1 MRGLA
6 GAGALMRRMAGAVA
20 AAAMGLAAGQAQAFA
35 DSYAG
40 RLEALTKAQR
50 LNADL
55 LSRPSATETL
65 TLWCAAGHLADPP
78 RVTAVRLPGVV
89 RPAPPEVRALL
100 GAGPKDVV
108 RYRHVQL
115 TCGDHVLSEADNWY
129 LPARLTPQ
137 MNQVLDTSDTP
148 FGAAVRALN
157 FQRQTLETVMLLRLF
172 PPNDPSPTRAAA
184 RLMLPID
191 ILQHEAVL
199 TTPDGTPFSVVV
211 ETYTREL
218 LEPSEVPPR

>member
-1 MRGLA
+1 MRWLTG
-6 GAGALMRRMAGAVA
+6 GAA
-20 AAAMGLAAGQAQAFA
+20 AAAMGLAAGQAHAFA

-65 TLWCAAGHLADPP
+65 TLWCAADHLADPP
-78 RVTAVRLPGVV
+78 RVTAVRLAGVV
-89 RPAPPEVRALL
+89 RPAPPDVRALL

-115 TCGDHVLSEADNWY
+115 VCGTRVLSEADNWY

-137 MNQVLDTSDTP
+137 MNQALDTSDMP

-157 FQRQTLETVMLLRLF
+157 FRRQTLGTVMLLRLF
-172 PPNDPSPTRAAA
+172 PPNDPSPTRAAEK
-184 RLMLPID
+184 LILPID
-191 ILQHEAVL
+191 ILQHTAVL
-199 TTPDGTPFSVVV
+199 TTPDGAPFSVVV

-218 LEPSEVPPR
+218 LEPSGVPQR